1 MSFNLDERTLR
12 SFLEKAT
19 RKNISLS
26 ITDNSST
33 MLSLK
38 EERNSVSVRLNRIFL
53 SAAGEVLD
61 EVADFIKNSRRKTPH
76 IRRFIN
82 QNTHC
87 LKKRPPRRVSLKT
100 QGKHY
105 NLLDMYQ
112 ALNKEY
118 FWGRI
123 SASITWSTK
132 NQRRA
137 AQKMTLGSYSSH
149 STIIR
154 INPILDSKRVPRYFL
169 EYIIYHEMLHADMGN
184 KTDGGRCLVHPQK
197 FRKRE
202 KLFKHYKRA
211 LIWEKKRL

>member
-1 MSFNLDERTLR
+1 MSFNLDERTLK

-19 RKNISLS
+19 HKNISLA

-61 EVADFIKNSRRKTPH
+61 EIANFIKNSRGKTPH

-87 LKKRPPRRVSLKT
+87 LKKRPLRRVKLKT
-100 QGKHY
+100 QGKYY

-118 FWGRI
+118 FEERI
-123 SASITWSTK
+123 VASITWGTK
-132 NQRRA
+132 GPRRA

-149 STIIR
+149 STTIR
-154 INPILDSKRVPRYFL
+154 INPVLDSKRVPRYFL

-184 KTDGGRCLVHPQK
+184 ETDAGRCLVHPQK